1 MKAQAAETQV
11 ARHTWTGLAL
21 ALVLLLALGQADA
34 ARNVAAQTA
43 LTLADFDRR
52 NLDIEVLVL
61 LQAPDP
67 IPQEEEGGEDLWST
81 GRFESNGTVLDGGT
95 SGSIPMLTAPHLPD
109 DPNMGTLARIRRS
122 SGELIL
128 NQVGGTGRFLL
139 YLPGTGNDLHIFFQ
153 TADGGVASMPVS
165 TDGARNWNAD
175 RIGGGYVHFP
185 TTRGSDFRTVL
196 NGIGAGERFIFA
208 LARARAATP
217 EAPPAISSATAS
229 ATTHTTATLRAAI
242 QDGAGQERTVYFRW
256 RAGATGTYSTGTA
269 SGTDTITLDLTGL
282 TPSTEYQGE
291 VSLASD
297 YAGATAF
304 TFTTLANKPPT
315 FPYQTTTLT
324 VLEGNGVGISV
335 ANPVTATDT
344 DGDTLAY
351 ALSGADADSF
361 KVQENGQIVIGRNLR
376 LNHDTRP
383 VYSLILTARDPY
395 RGSASVAI
403 IIRVEQRAGGRG
415 TGTPPVIGSLRTL
428 ICLGGFPGCP
438 DTFVFLIPTVLL
450 GAILVKAERRRG
462 IRRVEVLGA
471 IWVGS
476 FLVLGIVLGMDTLRL
491 VGFCTVAVAVG
502 FVFMA
507 VRR

>member
-1 MKAQAAETQV
+1 MKAQAKTQV

-34 ARNVAAQTA
+34 ARTVEAQTA
-43 LTLADFDRR
+43 LTLADFDRT

-61 LQAPDP
+61 LQSPTP
-67 IPQEEEGGEDLWST
+67 IPQADGNDTLWST
-81 GRFESNGTVLDGGT
+81 GRFDSNGTVLDGGT
-95 SGSIPMLTAPHLPD
+95 GGSVPLLTAPHLPN
-109 DPNMGTLARIRRS
+109 DPADMGNLGRIRRS
-122 SGELIL
+122 SSDISL
-128 NQVGGTGRFLL
+128 NRIDGTGGFNQ
-139 YLPGTGNDLHIFFQ
+139 YLPGPGNDLRIFVQ
-153 TADGGVASMPVS
+153 TADGGVGSIPVS
-165 TDGARNWNAD
+165 SNDGTPNWNTN
-175 RIGGGYVHFP
+175 RIGGGFVHFL
-185 TTRGSDFRTVL
+185 TSGSGIETVL
-196 NGIGAGERFIFA
+196 NGIGAGDRFIFA
-208 LARARAATP
+208 LARAATP

-229 ATTHTTATLRAAI
+229 AITPTSATLNAAV

-256 RAGATGTYSTGTA
+256 RAGATGTYSTDTATGTE
-269 SGTDTITLDLTGL
+269 TITLDLTGL
-282 TPSTEYQGE
+282 TPSTAYQAE

-297 YAGATAF
+297 YAGATALA
-304 TFTTLANKPPT
+304 FTTLANKPPT
-315 FPYQTTTLT
+315 FPYQTVTLT
-324 VLEGNGVGISV
+324 VLEGNGEGISV

-361 KVQENGQIVIGRNLR
+361 KVQENGQIVIGRNLT

-383 VYSLILTARDPY
+383 VYSLTLTARDPY

-415 TGTPPVIGSLRTL
+415 TGTPPVINSIRTL

-476 FLVLGIVLGMDTLRL
+476 FLTLGIVLGMDTLRL